1 MDDNKTPHILT
12 SLHFLLHWFI
22 LLRKKK
28 IYSLRLWL
36 SFFCLSLA
44 KARVSV
50 SDQKENNWNNTYF
63 YLAIVPVKKKN
74 QKYMRKYNITYSK
87 WYNKNFCK
95 YLEIWNN
102 ILVRRQWQNLW
113 DLNSKTWICILALH
127 LVALGSLPKFSSV
140 KLVWYLL
147 NIIVMIK
154 RSRAYGKY

>member
-1 MDDNKTPHILT
+1 MDDNKTPPCI
-12 SLHFLLHWFI
+12 SSCI
-22 LLRKKK
+22 D
-28 IYSLRLWL
+28 S
-36 SFFCLSLA
+36 FCLE
-44 KARVSV
+44 KRRYTHWGCGCPFFVSPWP
-50 SDQKENNWNNTYF
+50 KLE
-63 YLAIVPVKKKN
+63 YLFLIKRKIIETILISTLQSFQSKKKN
-74 QKYMRKYNITYSK
+74 QKYMWKYNITYSK

-102 ILVRRQWQNLW
+102 ILVRRQWHNLW